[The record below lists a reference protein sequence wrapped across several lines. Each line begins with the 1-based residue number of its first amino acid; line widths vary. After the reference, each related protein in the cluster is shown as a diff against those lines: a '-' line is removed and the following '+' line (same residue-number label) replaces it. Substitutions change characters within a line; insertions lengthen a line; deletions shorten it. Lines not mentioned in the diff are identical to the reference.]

1 MVTGSCPRLVIA
13 ATGSGV
19 GKTSLTLG
27 LARALVRRGLGVQ
40 TFKVGPDFL
49 DPTYLATASG
59 RTCYNLDAWMT
70 SAEYVGRLF
79 ARATAGADL
88 ALVEGVMGLFCGAS
102 PDGLEGSTAEI
113 ALALDAPVLLAV
125 DAHGAAR
132 SLAATVHG
140 FTHFEPRLRLAGVVA
155 NQSGSPGHH
164 RLLAESLRAAGL
176 PPLVGAVPRDAL
188 PKLEN
193 RHLGLVAADQGG
205 ITPAVIDQL
214 ADAMEQYVDLEAVVA
229 LARARTRTT
238 DESVGN
244 ALCGVPVAGSATS
257 CSLRNATEGVPYSG
271 RLAALRLGLARDEA
285 FHFYY
290 PDNLESLA
298 EEGAE
303 LIAFSPL
310 AGTALPENLDALYFG
325 GGYPELYA
333 ERLAANQ
340 PMLEAVRDF
349 AASGRCV
356 YAECG
361 GLMYLARSLKTADD
375 RTHEMANVLPVDT
388 RMLPRLARLGYV
400 EVALL
405 DDGLWGP
412 AGWQCRGHE
421 FHYSQITADQG
432 RSAGWQPAYAL
443 SRRHTEPGRLEGFAR
458 GGVLASYVHL
468 HWASRPQ
475 PVQFFLDR
483 CRVGRAQ
490 RAPPERYFRK
500 RN

>member
-1 MVTGSCPRLVIA
+1 VIA

-27 LARALVRRGLGVQ
+27 LARALVRRGLRVR

-49 DPTYLATASG
+49 DPTYLAMASG
-59 RTCYNLDAWMT
+59 RTCYNLDGWMT

-79 ARATAGADL
+79 ARATADADL

-140 FTHFEPRLRLAGVVA
+140 FTHFEPRLQLAGVIA
-155 NQSGSPGHH
+155 NQSGSTVHGQ
-164 RLLAESLRAAGL
+164 LLAESLRAAGL
-176 PPLVGAVPRDAL
+176 PPLVGAVPRGGL

-193 RHLGLVAADQGG
+193 RHLGLVTADQSG
-205 ITPAVIDQL
+205 ITPAIIDQL
-214 ADAMEQYVDLEAVVA
+214 ADALEQYVDLDAIIA
-229 LARARTRTT
+229 LAGADSSRHTPCAVADGARRVPATGRA
-238 DESVGN
+238 
-244 ALCGVPVAGSATS
+244 
-257 CSLRNATEGVPYSG
+257 
-271 RLAALRLGLARDEA
+271 AAFRLGLARDEA

-298 EEGAE
+298 EQGAE
-303 LIAFSPL
+303 LVAFSPL
-310 AGTALPENLDALYFG
+310 AETALPENLDALYFG

-333 ERLAANQ
+333 ERLAANR
-340 PMLEAVRDF
+340 PMLDAVRKF
-349 AASGRCV
+349 AASGGCV

-388 RMLPRLARLGYV
+388 QMLPRLSRLGYV
-400 EVALL
+400 EVALRS
-405 DDGLWGP
+405 DGFWGP
-412 AGWQCRGHE
+412 AGWRCRGHE
-421 FHYSQITADQG
+421 FHYSQITADRS
-432 RSAGWQPAYAL
+432 RSAGWQPAFAL
-443 SRRHTEPGRLEGFAR
+443 SRRHAEPGRLEGFAR
-458 GGVLASYVHL
+458 GNVLASYVHL

-475 PVQFFLDR
+475 SVQFFLN
-483 CRVGRAQ
+483 
-490 RAPPERYFRK
+490 RYK
-500 RN
+500 GHP